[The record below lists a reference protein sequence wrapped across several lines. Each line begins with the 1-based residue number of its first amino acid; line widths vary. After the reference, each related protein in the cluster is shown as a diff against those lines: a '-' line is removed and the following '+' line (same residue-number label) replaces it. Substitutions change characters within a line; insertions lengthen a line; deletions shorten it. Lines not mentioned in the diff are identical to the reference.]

1 MMPCSDFFV
10 YILLCENNA
19 FYTGITN
26 DLEKRIKTHIKG
38 RGAYYTKVHTPTK
51 LLVAWRVPSKSV
63 AMSIEYFIK
72 SKTKKI
78 KLEFIEKKLI
88 LKNEYIKEKAIKK
101 SDISIKAVQASF
113 IDKLNK
119 TIDTL

>member
-1 MMPCSDFFV
+1 MADSNDFFV

-51 LLVAWRVPSKSV
+51 LLMAWRVPSKSV

-78 KLEFIEKKLI
+78 KLDFIEKKLI
-88 LKNEYIKEKAIKK
+88 LKNEYIKEKSIKK
-101 SDISIKAVQASF
+101 SDISIKSVQASF